1 MWIVDTDFFIYNNLP
16 TIIGAQAVNSVQTYP
31 DSILWQ
37 KLELENKENIWNRY
51 AHLNIR
57 ISVKNTGNYLKL
69 QNVDLLRLTVSLHSV
84 KEIGVKYIL
93 SNQDIKHVQGLD
105 CLYEF
110 GGYYIYQME

>member
-51 AHLNIR
+51 AHLNI
-57 ISVKNTGNYLKL
+57 I
-69 QNVDLLRLTVSLHSV
+69 
-84 KEIGVKYIL
+84 I
-93 SNQDIKHVQGLD
+93 
-105 CLYEF
+105 
-110 GGYYIYQME
+110 